1 MKINKFELPIA
12 SVRVYKN
19 RIPIHFEI
27 EPLDYGIY
35 LNDGSYKKP
44 EGLYRITI
52 DMGLLQLGDVLF
64 CEFDRGVMENDG
76 GDEYSLNIVGTIE
89 NYTVGMGTNDSQYIN
104 ECFGENGTYVPYDVM
119 SNTDR
124 GYEVHIIDNPK
135 KYQDREYFQQIYFT
149 IAWESGITD
158 EAWTLIS
165 FVTC

>member
-1 MKINKFELPIA
+1 MKVNKFELPIT

-19 RIPIHFEI
+19 RIPIQFEI
-27 EPLDYGIY
+27 EPLDYGMY

-52 DMGLLQLGDVLF
+52 DMSLLQLGDVLL
-64 CEFDRGVMENDG
+64 CKFDHGDIENDG
-76 GDEYSLNIVGTIE
+76 GGEYLLNIVGTIE

-104 ECFGENGTYVPYDVM
+104 ECYGENGPYVPYDVM
-119 SNTDR
+119 PNTNK
-124 GYEVHIIDNPK
+124 GYEVHIIDNLME
-135 KYQDREYFQQIYFT
+135 YQDRKYFQQIYFT
-149 IAWESGITD
+149 IAWELGITD